1 LPHALVVTLE
11 PVVGARQ
18 LGDIGRWAEPFV
30 GHAPCILSVEVI
42 FASTSF
48 DAAWRLMM

>member
-1 LPHALVVTLE
+1 LPHVQVVTPE
-11 PVVGARQ
+11 PVVAAGQ

-30 GHAPCILSVEVI
+30 GHAPCFLSVEVI

-48 DAAWRLMM
+48 DAAWPLMM